1 VIELEGSSNGQ
12 DSSQGL
18 MLFSTEPNLS
28 QNGNYLAFTSSISAF
43 YPRDDN
49 EAPDIYVLNLKS
61 DVIKRASISSA
72 GIEGNRA
79 SYSPGISAD
88 GRYVVFSSIA
98 SNLVKD
104 DLNTCTWYG
113 AEISCMDIF
122 IHDMETEHTL
132 RVSTA
137 EDGTEADNNSYYPKI
152 SADGR
157 WVVYWSEAS
166 NLTEG
171 SRGIC
176 GEGYEARNCLS
187 IYIYD
192 RVNQSTKMIPIGR
205 QYSLVDIEPVSI
217 SGDGRFIGLTI
228 LSRDKI
234 AERLNLTNSSEAF
247 IYDNQLDTFTSVN
260 LNNEGSKGN
269 AESFH
274 PRISTDGRYVAFA
287 SMADNLTPDDSNG
300 KSGVFLHDF
309 INKTTTL
316 ISISQDG
323 SRGNAESGTRTIP
336 GIAGWGEQISIS
348 DDGRFIVFTS
358 HADNL
363 DVKRVSSCAHLVKS
377 VCVNVYLHD
386 RVKRQTSLIMPGRGL
401 YSFYINIKISGDGR
415 WIAIVEQFIRCTDK
429 DICSQLWLY
438 DSETERVELPLR
450 NQVQFPGERSNWPH
464 LSFGQG
470 SKVNAI
476 TLSPDTSIIATGA
489 NDSTIKM
496 WDVNGAPL
504 NVIFGHRLPV
514 SDVEFVQDGS
524 HIISSS
530 RDGTVIVW
538 DPHTGVKIHE
548 LLQHNSA
555 ILGLALSRDGSQLAA
570 GGVGGTW
577 FWNKNEE
584 LFSLAGSIPH
594 PGIYVSD
601 LAFSPDGAHL
611 AMAMSDGTVWIKDMF
626 NLKTVLRL
634 GGHQGRVLDVDFSPD
649 GHFLASGSEDQTLNL
664 WNLSA
669 PDGESLNAQHIASVK
684 HPNWV
689 NSVNFSNDGNLLASV
704 ALGDKVYLWDMTQ
717 RQPLKLLLRI
727 SHDEVMSLGFSAD
740 TQIVAAGTIGG
751 NIHLWH
757 LMDLD
762 MEP

>member
-1 VIELEGSSNGQ
+1 
-12 DSSQGL
+12 
-18 MLFSTEPNLS
+18 
-28 QNGNYLAFTSSISAF
+28 
-43 YPRDDN
+43 
-49 EAPDIYVLNLKS
+49 
-61 DVIKRASISSA
+61 
-72 GIEGNRA
+72 
-79 SYSPGISAD
+79 
-88 GRYVVFSSIA
+88 
-98 SNLVKD
+98 
-104 DLNTCTWYG
+104 
-113 AEISCMDIF
+113 
-122 IHDMETEHTL
+122 
-132 RVSTA
+132 
-137 EDGTEADNNSYYPKI
+137 
-152 SADGR
+152 
-157 WVVYWSEAS
+157 
-166 NLTEG
+166 
-171 SRGIC
+171 
-176 GEGYEARNCLS
+176 
-187 IYIYD
+187 
-192 RVNQSTKMIPIGR
+192 
-205 QYSLVDIEPVSI
+205 
-217 SGDGRFIGLTI
+217 
-228 LSRDKI
+228 
-234 AERLNLTNSSEAF
+234 
-247 IYDNQLDTFTSVN
+247 
-260 LNNEGSKGN
+260 
-269 AESFH
+269 
-274 PRISTDGRYVAFA
+274 
-287 SMADNLTPDDSNG
+287 
-300 KSGVFLHDF
+300 
-309 INKTTTL
+309 
-316 ISISQDG
+316 
-323 SRGNAESGTRTIP
+323 
-336 GIAGWGEQISIS
+336 
-348 DDGRFIVFTS
+348 
-358 HADNL
+358 
-363 DVKRVSSCAHLVKS
+363 
-377 VCVNVYLHD
+377 
-386 RVKRQTSLIMPGRGL
+386 
-401 YSFYINIKISGDGR
+401 
-415 WIAIVEQFIRCTDK
+415 
-429 DICSQLWLY
+429 
-438 DSETERVELPLR
+438 
-450 NQVQFPGERSNWPH
+450 
-464 LSFGQG
+464 
-470 SKVNAI
+470 
-476 TLSPDTSIIATGA
+476 
-489 NDSTIKM
+489 M

-504 NVIFGHRLPV
+504 NVLFGHRLPV